1 MGGSDKL
8 FADVEGKPLIFWT
21 IQAFAKTPV
30 IDAII
35 LVFSQSNLAIGKALA
50 EKEQFYRVTQIV
62 TGGERRQDSVIEG
75 LKHVTGGIVLIHDG
89 ARPLVEPGLIERVA
103 KGATSSDACI
113 PAVIP
118 ADTIKTELNGYVKET
133 LDRNDLRAV
142 QTPQAFKTHLL
153 KEAYASVTRNVTDD
167 AQIAELAGIKVS
179 LTDGSYDNIKVTTPS
194 DLELVRIL
202 IRKRGGVK

>member
-8 FADVEGKPLIFWT
+8 FTDVEGKPLIFWT
-21 IQAFAKTPV
+21 IQAFENTPM
-30 IDAII
+30 INEII
-35 LVFSQSNLAIGKALA
+35 LVFNQSNLAIGKALI
-50 EKEQFYRVTQIV
+50 EKEQFSHVTQIV
-62 TGGERRQDSVIEG
+62 TGGERRQDSVVEG
-75 LKHVTGGIVLIHDG
+75 LKHITGGIVLIHDG
-89 ARPLVEPGLIERVA
+89 ARPLVEPGLIESIV
-103 KGATSSDACI
+103 KGAMSADACI

-133 LDRNDLRAV
+133 LNRNDLRAV
-142 QTPQAFKTHLL
+142 QTPQAFRTQLL
-153 KEAYASVTRNVTDD
+153 KEAYASLTCDVTDD